1 MAKMKGKHSYRSS
14 KNCLSNVLDNS
25 ARKAYR
31 MTFAE
36 VGGLE
41 KFRTVVA
48 CELRI
53 LSANVSDNRVVL
65 GHALTAKNDEGCG
78 HW

>member
-1 MAKMKGKHSYRSS
+1 
-14 KNCLSNVLDNS
+14 
-25 ARKAYR
+25 